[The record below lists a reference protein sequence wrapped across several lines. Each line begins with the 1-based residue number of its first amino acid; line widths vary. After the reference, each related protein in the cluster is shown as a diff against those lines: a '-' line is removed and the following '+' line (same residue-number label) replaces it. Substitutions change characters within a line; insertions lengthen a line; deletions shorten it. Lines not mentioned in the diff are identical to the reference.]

1 MFFFF
6 SFDFIRTLLL
16 EHDIWDQVRV
26 NGGKEFNLICH
37 TQEHIQKFR
46 TNIARKPFRKSKS
59 TDVRALSSFY
69 FNGKICWT
77 LFKLDFHLFFFSEG
91 IVFCMIST
99 VLYIKQTDKGKSDS
113 SIARNFHQCF
123 LRVNFI
129 KMGGID
135 LRVKLLRIFVIS
147 FIFIYTFFIRITSQ
161 KEYGLRSTQEWIIR
175 SKIWSITLLLVT
187 RLTWVTRSQD
197 FAFLGFPAM

>member
-1 MFFFF
+1 MLNSVQIRF
-6 SFDFIRTLLL
+6 SF
-16 EHDIWDQVRV
+16 V
-26 NGGKEFNLICH
+26 
-37 TQEHIQKFR
+37 
-46 TNIARKPFRKSKS
+46 
-59 TDVRALSSFY
+59 
-69 FNGKICWT
+69 
-77 LFKLDFHLFFFSEG
+77 FFSEG